1 MSTPAQV
8 PASVHP
14 RLCSCTSS
22 VSLHCC
28 GCGCGCAWLWLWL
41 WPWLVAMGATVAVYA
56 VCSLVCSL
64 TCRFHT
70 PTRRHRLFRHCDAE
84 QDGEIELQAF
94 VTGCL
99 SFPLVTQCFDWLV
112 AETAAEREEEH
123 DAAAQLEQETTERAA
138 TAQLAEAERARIMQD
153 AQLKAAVAAVG
164 DVTLEMDKATLDA
177 AALGTDQYPGTK
189 TGSTCGSMACACA
202 RSRHHR

>member
-1 MSTPAQV
+1 MAV
-8 PASVHP
+8 AVAV
-14 RLCSCTSS
+14 RG
-22 VSLHCC
+22 C
-28 GCGCGCAWLWLWL
+28 GCGCGRGWWLWVRLWL
-41 WPWLVAMGATVAVYA
+41 CTPYVRLYVR
-56 VCSLVCSL
+56 LH

-99 SFPLVTQCFDWLV
+99 SFPLVTQCFDWLA

-189 TGSTCGSMACACA
+189 TGSTWRLCRRVAGRHCAFA
-202 RSRHHR
+202 GSRHHR